1 MGTGNFFVSLKKCSL
16 KKYKIMAQILQH
28 QKMGTMSFYMVNA
41 T

>member
-1 MGTGNFFVSLKKCSL
+1 MGTGIFFVSL